1 MKKTIPEKLKK
12 AALYIILPV
21 SILFFS
27 FAGKIDDQ
35 KNFELLKNLD
45 IFHSLMRE
53 LNLFY
58 VDDINPGEMIN
69 AAIDAML
76 ESLDPYTVFIPES
89 QMEDLKLMTTGEYG
103 GIGAL
108 IRQDGDEI
116 IITDPYEGFP
126 AQKNDIRAG
135 DIILEIDGK
144 SMKGKNSSDVSEL
157 LKGQPKT
164 MLKMLIKRP
173 GLDKPLEKSIER
185 EEIKINNVQYSSI
198 VGDDIAYINLS
209 NFTESA
215 FNEVKQAIQDLKTK
229 KEIKGI
235 ILDLRGNPG
244 GLLIQAVNISNLFLN
259 KGEVIVSTK
268 GKVKDWDKN
277 YTATMT
283 PFDNEIPLAV
293 LVNSGSASASE
304 IVAGSIQD
312 LDRGIIIGQRTFGK
326 GLVQTTRDLSYKS
339 KLKVTTAK
347 YYTPSGRCIQVIDY
361 SHRNEDGSAGKIPDS
376 LITKFYTKNKRVV
389 YDGGGINPDII
400 LEQEHYSNISISLMN
415 KNHVFNFGTQ
425 FFLKNPN
432 IAPANEF
439 AITDEIYNS
448 FIEYLKDKDYDYTT
462 QSDDVLRKLVEVT
475 KEEKYFDGASE
486 ELTSLEKKLAH
497 DKIQDLKTF
506 RPEIARLLQEEIVS
520 RYYFQNGRIESF
532 LKDDNELKEAIR
544 ILHNPVEY
552 KKILSAPLAK

>member
-1 MKKTIPEKLKK
+1 MKKIIPDKFRK
-12 AALYIILPV
+12 AALILILPI

-27 FAGKIDDQ
+27 FSVKIDDE

-45 IFHSLMRE
+45 IFHSLLRE
-53 LNLFY
+53 LNIFY

-69 AAIDAML
+69 TAIEAML

-108 IRQDGDEI
+108 IRQEGEYI
-116 IITDPYEGFP
+116 MITDPYEGFP

-164 MLKMLIKRP
+164 PMKILLQRK
-173 GLDKPLEKSIER
+173 GVDKPIEKTLER

-198 VGDDIAYINLS
+198 VGNDLAYVNLS

-215 FNEVKQAIQDLKTK
+215 TAEVKKAIQDLKAK
-229 KEIKGI
+229 NNIKGI

-244 GLLIQAVNISNLFLN
+244 GLLIEAVNISNLFIN

-277 YTATMT
+277 YQASMT
-283 PFDNEIPLAV
+283 PFDTEIPLAV

-304 IVAGSIQD
+304 IVAGAMQD
-312 LDRGIIIGQRTFGK
+312 LDRGVIIGQRTFGK
-326 GLVQTTRDLSYKS
+326 GLVQTTRDLSYKT

-376 LITKFYTKNKRVV
+376 LITKFYTRNKRVV

-400 LEQEHYSNISISLMN
+400 LEQEHYSNISVSLMN
-415 KNHVFNFGTQ
+415 KNHVFNFATD
-425 FFLKNPN
+425 FFIKNPS
-432 IAPANEF
+432 IKPASEF
-439 AITDEIYNS
+439 SITDEVYNE
-448 FIEYLKDKDYDYTT
+448 FVEYLKDKDYDYVT
-462 QSDDVLRKLVEVT
+462 QSDDVLKKLVEVA
-475 KEEKYFDGASE
+475 KEEKYYEAAKE
-486 ELTSLEKKLAH
+486 ELVLLEKKLAH

-506 RPEIARLLQEEIVS
+506 RPEISRLLQEEIVS

-532 LKDDNELKEAIR
+532 LKDDKELKEAIS
-544 ILHNPVEY
+544 ILHNPDAY
-552 KKILSAPLAK
+552 KKALAGPGK